1 MPCPKPP
8 SRAPSPSTSEHPLL
22 SEVKNLSDPSRFGQS
37 PLQALAQELVD
48 HPQRHLIERSLVSL
62 LQVSRQERGHD
73 EWRLISGVL
82 ADISEALEVFHP
94 HRDTRKITVF
104 GSARTVQSDACYELA
119 EQLARSAVA
128 GGFEVMTG
136 AGGGIMEAANSGA
149 GCEASIG
156 LNVDLPFEQH
166 ANRFVSSCD
175 GRLLH
180 FRYFFTRKLF
190 FLRESDALVVLPGGF
205 GTLDELFE
213 SLTLIQTGRTP
224 PIPLVLLAP
233 PDDAF
238 WSGWQRDLS
247 QGLADRGVISPEDG
261 DLLIEAHS
269 AEEAVERISRFY
281 RLFHSARLGDNRI
294 ELLLNCA
301 LQPEQLS
308 ALNQQ
313 FDDLVD
319 EGVIQARDTV
329 DDHGLLRPCLNFH
342 FDRRRIGRLY
352 QLLDHLNALPVPEG
366 QLLEQPGRRQPI
378 PATAP

>member
-1 MPCPKPP
+1 
-8 SRAPSPSTSEHPLL
+8 
-22 SEVKNLSDPSRFGQS
+22 
-37 PLQALAQELVD
+37 
-48 HPQRHLIERSLVSL
+48 LVSL
-62 LQVSRQERGHD
+62 LEVGRHERGQD
-73 EWRLISGVL
+73 EWRLISGAL

-94 HRDTRKITVF
+94 HRDSRKITVF
-104 GSARTVQSDACYELA
+104 GSARTVASDPCYALA
-119 EQLARSAVA
+119 EQLARCAVEA
-128 GGFEVMTG
+128 GFEVMTG

-233 PDDAF
+233 EGDSF
-238 WSGWQRDLS
+238 WSGWQRDLNE
-247 QGLADRGVISPEDG
+247 GLAARGVISPEDG
-261 DLLIEAHS
+261 DLLSEAHT
-269 AEEAVERISRFY
+269 AEEAVARISHFY
-281 RLFHSARLGDNRI
+281 RLFHSARLGDARI
-294 ELLLNCA
+294 ELLLNAA
-301 LQPEQLS
+301 LQPEQLNV
-308 ALNQQ
+308 LNLQ

-319 EGVIQARDTV
+319 EGLIQARDTV
-329 DDHGLLRPCLNFH
+329 DDHGLLRPCLHFH

-352 QLLDHLNALPVPEG
+352 QLLDALNSLPIPPG
-366 QLLEQPGRRQPI
+366 QVLEQPGRRQPI
-378 PATAP
+378 TPP